1 MSYPLINRITVKKD
15 GVYFSHKENNDSMPY
30 YSSKINGATNAYEN
44 GGRKGLDEYM
54 LKYIGVGQEDGFIG
68 QLRGNH
74 PSIERLKAVQHM
86 DDLDAAMNQLQ
97 FNDLKPVIE
106 DLGWKIYD
114 AGDYVE
120 LGQYSP
126 AGEDFNFPVNK
137 DNIVQHI
144 NFYAYNFDVDEHI
157 EMWVEARSNGV
168 SGVPS
173 TRELVEDAKDI
184 KEMLKTLADK
194 LNEVDAKYREK
205 PAKSLDSIINAAKNK
220 ASENKTEPTVDK
232 NKTR

>member
-30 YSSKINGATNAYEN
+30 YSSKINGATKAYEN

-68 QLRGNH
+68 QLRGSH
-74 PSIERLKAVQHM
+74 PSVERLKAVSHM
-86 DDLDAAMNQLQ
+86 NDLSKAMNQLQ
-97 FNDLKPVIE
+97 LNDLIPVME
-106 DLGWKIYD
+106 DLDWNV
-114 AGDYVE
+114 YVDDNCIE
-120 LGQYSP
+120 LRQYSN
-126 AGEDFNFPVNK
+126 AGEDFNFVVDK
-137 DNIVQHI
+137 DNFVENIKE
-144 NFYAYNFDVDEHI
+144 FAYNFDVDEHI
-157 EMWVEARSNGV
+157 EMWIQARNSV

-173 TRELVEDAKDI
+173 TRVLVEDAKDI
-184 KEMLKTLADK
+184 KEMLETLADK

-220 ASENKTEPTVDK
+220 VSENKTEPTVDK